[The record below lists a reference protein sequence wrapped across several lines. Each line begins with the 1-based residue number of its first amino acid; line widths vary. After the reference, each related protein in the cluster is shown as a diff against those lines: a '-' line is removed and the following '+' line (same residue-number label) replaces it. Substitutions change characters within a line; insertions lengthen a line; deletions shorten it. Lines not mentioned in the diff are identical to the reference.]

1 VPRYEIQITEL
12 PHSASS
18 PVVDHDPAPKVRDLV
33 TVQDAPNEDLAKDW
47 TWRVWDAKY
56 GPSKRPD
63 RFRLGI
69 ERLDNDAPGARH
81 RRASTPG
88 TGH

>member
-1 VPRYEIQITEL
+1 MPRYEIQITEL
-12 PHSASS
+12 PHPTSS
-18 PVVDHDPAPKVRDLV
+18 PAADQDPTPDVRDLV

-69 ERLDNDAPGARH
+69 ERLDIDAPGAGS
-81 RRASTPG
+81 RRAGFPG
-88 TGH
+88 TGR